1 MSIQSSLF
9 VKPLVKPDNLSVIR
23 VQGDDK
29 ELSRRL
35 LIEPVCVSMEG
46 IEHDGASTWMRL
58 QTHDETVSVRKQPHV
73 WLLWRCVSHE
83 DILTLSR
90 SRSA

>member
-1 MSIQSSLF
+1 
-9 VKPLVKPDNLSVIR
+9 
-23 VQGDDK
+23 
-29 ELSRRL
+29 
-35 LIEPVCVSMEG
+35 MEG

-73 WLLWRCVSHE
+73 WVLWRCVSHG